1 LKRYYFTDE
10 VKFVKLR
17 QKMILKRLEPDIER
31 INQALSENLA
41 THVKLISQVWD
52 HILISGGK
60 RIRPLLFLLAARM
73 CGCREDHLPEVATI
87 FEYLHAA
94 TLLHDDVVDAA
105 TVRRGHSSANTIWGN
120 QAVILVGDFLLSKA
134 LAIAVGTKDIRV
146 MEVLARTTTYMA
158 EGEVLQLVNTG
169 RLDMTEE
176 EYFDVITRKTAK
188 LMSAACQ
195 IGAILGGVED
205 RLEQVMT
212 DFGLNLGIT
221 FQLVD
226 DILDFTGDPK
236 EMGKPVCNDLKE
248 GKITLPFIHALR
260 QLGPDEQEQLR
271 RLVKES
277 DVAKLA
283 RELLP
288 LLKKSGS
295 IDYTRRLAR
304 EYTMAAQTNLEA
316 FPSSPEKTLFLEI
329 TDLLDNRTA

>member
-1 LKRYYFTDE
+1 
-10 VKFVKLR
+10 VKLR
-17 QKMILKRLEPDIER
+17 QKLILKRLEPDLER
-31 INQALSENLA
+31 INLALSGNLA
-41 THVKLISQVWD
+41 THVGLISQVWD

-60 RIRPLLFLLAARM
+60 RIRPLLFLLSARM
-73 CGCREDHLPEVATI
+73 CGYREDHLPEVATI

-134 LAIAVGTKDIRV
+134 LSIAVATRNIRV
-146 MEVLARTTTYMA
+146 MEVLAHTTTYMA

-188 LMSAACQ
+188 LISAACQ
-195 IGAILGGVED
+195 IGALLGGVEA
-205 RLEQVMT
+205 RLEQAME

-260 QLGPDEQEQLR
+260 RGEPDEQELLR

-288 LLKKSGS
+288 LLQKYGS
-295 IDYTRRLAR
+295 IDYTRGLAR
-304 EYTMAAQTNLEA
+304 KYTLAAQNNLQA
-316 FPSSPEKTLFLEI
+316 FPASPEKTLFVEI
-329 TDLLDNRTA
+329 TDYLDSRTA

>member
-1 LKRYYFTDE
+1 
-10 VKFVKLR
+10 
-17 QKMILKRLEPDIER
+17 MILKRLEPDIER
-31 INQALSENLA
+31 INLALSGNLA
-41 THVKLISQVWD
+41 THVGLISQVWD

-73 CGCREDHLPEVATI
+73 CGCREDHLAEVSTI

-134 LAIAVGTKDIRV
+134 LSIAVATRNIRV

-195 IGAILGGVED
+195 IGALLGGVDD
-205 RLEQVMT
+205 RLEQAMEE
-212 DFGLNLGIT
+212 FGLNLGIT

-248 GKITLPFIHALR
+248 GKITLPFIHTLR
-260 QLGPDEQEQLR
+260 QSSPPEQELLR
-271 RLVKES
+271 RSVKES

-288 LLKKSGS
+288 LLKKYGS
-295 IDYTRRLAR
+295 IDYTRQLAR
-304 EYTMAAQTNLEA
+304 KYTLAAQANLQA
-316 FPSSPEKTLFLEI
+316 FPASPEKTLFLEI
-329 TDLLDNRTA
+329 TDFLNDRTA